1 MTDIYRAIADPIRR
15 QILKMTAQKECTQS
29 EIVDAFT
36 ISQPAIIKHLTI
48 LKEEGFIEERR
59 SGRFCFYRLNQPVFN
74 HSYDKLQLELGAILE
89 HKLMNLKLYL
99 EKDDMK

>member
-29 EIVDAFT
+29 EIVNAFT
-36 ISQPAIIKHLTI
+36 ISQPAIIKHLNI
-48 LKEEGFIEERR
+48 LKEEGLIVERR
-59 SGRFCFYRLNQPVFN
+59 SGRFCFYHLNQPVFN
-74 HSYDKLQLELGAILE
+74 QSYEKLQLELGAILE

-99 EKDDMK
+99 EKDDVK